1 MMFAPSPL
9 VSIFPIVLMLLMGG
23 GGGMPLGVPPLPE
36 DPVLSR
42 VAPEQCLIYASCSGM
57 ATPDAKSKNQTEQ
70 LLAEPEV
77 QRLWSEIER
86 VMVAKIGEGA
96 PQQQAEAAR
105 DAIRWGKWLLTRPVA
120 AFVSSVG
127 PSSQGLEVRGGLIA
141 NVGADAAE
149 LKAAMEKYQALL
161 PGGAEKVEIAGMSCY
176 RLKLGPGMPPIT
188 WGISTKGN
196 YLLIGVGEGSLEGI
210 RQRRGSAPPGSPRC
224 GSNCRWSGR
233 RW

>member
-9 VSIFPIVLMLLMGG
+9 VSIFPIVLMLLLGG
-23 GGGMPLGVPPLPE
+23 GGGLPLGVPPLPE
-36 DPVLSR
+36 DPVLAR
-42 VAPEQCLIYASCSGM
+42 VAPEECLVYASCSGM

-96 PQQQAEAAR
+96 PQQQAAVAR

-127 PSSQGLEVRGGLIA
+127 HQQPRPGRPRRTDRQRGRRRGGTEGRDGE
-141 NVGADAAE
+141 V
-149 LKAAMEKYQALL
+149 
-161 PGGAEKVEIAGMSCY
+161 PGPSA
-176 RLKLGPGMPPIT
+176 R
-188 WGISTKGN
+188 
-196 YLLIGVGEGSLEGI
+196 
-210 RQRRGSAPPGSPRC
+210 RRGESRDRAACPATA
-224 GSNCRWSGR
+224 
-233 RW
+233 